1 MLTRAQRI
9 FSLNTAVIFLLI
21 TFLHAIRLLRGRQVT
36 IKGAV
41 VPIWISWI
49 ALAIAAYLAYEGFRL
64 AKPRRSSSESVQRG
78 IFLQSNEWS
87 AALSQAKNEGDRF
100 AMCDACSERQLGELR
115 GTN

>member
-1 MLTRAQRI
+1 MLTRAQRT

-21 TFLHAIRLLRGRQVT
+21 TFLHAIRLLRGWQVT

-64 AKPRRSSSESVQRG
+64 AKTKSESVQRG

-100 AMCDACSERQLGELR
+100 AMNA
-115 GTN
+115 N